1 MKKRMDKNC
10 QNFCEWVSCV
20 SLLGVFGSVCWTL
33 FQFGIKKQWSYYWV
47 VYSLNPFWGFNL
59 IYICCYGFVKRKFN
73 YSIPYWNKHTKKIV
87 LGLIA
92 VYIGSNIMLWNINKE
107 VKYEKISLAELKNIT
122 SYNNSDFFV
131 LFGSRNCIYC
141 KQMED
146 VYKEAFAHQ
155 DRAIYYVDMS
165 NERIDDEYVQKHNIT
180 RLPMLIQYNRGK
192 ELKRSEGIV
201 PVEQLIEF
209 IDSK

>member
-10 QNFCEWVSCV
+10 QNFCKWVSYI

-33 FQFGIKKQWSYYWV
+33 FQFRIKKQWSCYWI
-47 VYSLNPFWGFNL
+47 VYSLNPFLWFNL
-59 IYICCYGFVKRKFN
+59 IYICCYGFMKRKFN
-73 YSIPYWNKHTKKIV
+73 YSIPYWNKYTKKIV
-87 LGLIA
+87 FGLIV

-107 VKYEKISLAELKNIT
+107 VRYENISLSELKHIT
-122 SYNNSDFFV
+122 SYNNNSDFLV

-155 DRAIYYVDMS
+155 DRGVYYVDMS
-165 NERIDDEYVQKHNIT
+165 KESASWASRNS
-180 RLPMLIQYNRGK
+180 RLRRAISFCSL
-192 ELKRSEGIV
+192 EA
-201 PVEQLIEF
+201 
-209 IDSK
+209 